1 MIRRP
6 PRSTRTDTLFPDTT
20 LFRSEAAR
28 QAWHRQMAG
37 VRRLLGLDA
46 RAGVR
51 ANAPETR
58 DRAGA
63 ARHLHAAALGTGTV
77 RSEEHTSELQSLMS
91 ISYAVFCL
99 KKKQNNTHPRVTYY
113 STILNTPT
121 PTH

>member
-63 ARHLHAAALGTGTV
+63 ARPLHAAALGTGMV
-77 RSEEHTSELQSLMS
+77 LPGGRV
-91 ISYAVFCL
+91 APV
-99 KKKQNNTHPRVTYY
+99 PRR
-113 STILNTPT
+113 LGALHQADHARRAP
-121 PTH
+121 

>member
-28 QAWHRQMAG
+28 QACHRHMAG

-51 ANAPETR
+51 ANAHATR
-58 DRAGA
+58 DRTGA
-63 ARHLHAAALGTGTV
+63 ARHLHAAALGTGMV
-77 RSEEHTSELQSLMS
+77 RSEDRRVGKVCVGACRYQWSQCIESLTFSTS
-91 ISYAVFCL
+91 FC
-99 KKKQNNTHPRVTYY
+99 
-113 STILNTPT
+113 STISSLTRSLL
-121 PTH
+121 HIS